1 LHTDS
6 WWRGRHR
13 LGHPSEDWYLP
24 APAQERRYP
33 PLERCRPDAHHP
45 SRHLEARR
53 VPRIVT
59 YNVHRCVGTDG
70 RLSPKRI
77 ADVLAECEPDIVAL
91 QELDVMRART
101 GLVDQAHEIA
111 FDLEMDLQ
119 FHPAFKVTEEAYGDA
134 ILTSYPLRLVKAG
147 PLPGLKLLPKL
158 EPRGALWVAIDVG
171 GIELQV
177 LNTHLG
183 LLGRERMAQVE
194 ALLGPG
200 WLGGSRAQGPLVLLG
215 DFNMLSR
222 SRAYRRLAAR
232 FTDAAL
238 TPGVARPGPTFP
250 TRYPALRI
258 DHVFVTPPVK
268 VRRMEVP
275 RTALSRLASD
285 HLPLVMDFEI
295 APEAAARESAE
306 PAAMDRFAR

>member
-1 LHTDS
+1 
-6 WWRGRHR
+6 
-13 LGHPSEDWYLP
+13 
-24 APAQERRYP
+24 
-33 PLERCRPDAHHP
+33 
-45 SRHLEARR
+45 

-158 EPRGALWVAIDVG
+158 EPRGALWVAIDLG
-171 GIELQV
+171 GVELQV

-183 LLGRERMAQVE
+183 LLARERMAQIE
-194 ALLGPG
+194 ALLGPD
-200 WLGGSRAQGPLVLLG
+200 WLGGPLAQDPLILLG

-232 FTDAAL
+232 FADAAQRTGL
-238 TPGVARPGPTFP
+238 ARPGPTFP
-250 TRYPALRI
+250 TRFPAFRI
-258 DHVFVTPPVK
+258 DHVFVTPLVK

-285 HLPLVMDFEI
+285 HLPLIMDFDLAQSSAVHEG
-295 APEAAARESAE
+295 AEAVSAS
-306 PAAMDRFAR
+306 MDRFAG

>member
-1 LHTDS
+1 M
-6 WWRGRHR
+6 
-13 LGHPSEDWYLP
+13 
-24 APAQERRYP
+24 
-33 PLERCRPDAHHP
+33 
-45 SRHLEARR
+45 
-53 VPRIVT
+53 PRIVT

-158 EPRGALWVAIDVG
+158 EPRGALWVAIDLG

-275 RTALSRLASD
+275 DCSVASRFRPPALGDGFRDRAGSRRARVRRAGRHGSFR
-285 HLPLVMDFEI
+285 PLTGSILRGTLSFVV
-295 APEAAARESAE
+295 PS
-306 PAAMDRFAR
+306 PGPGQP